1 MMTEQM
7 TVHEALSELKMLDRR
22 IANKIEDTVFAVA
35 NKHANTK
42 INGVTLEEYKKQTL
56 SEYQS
61 INDMIRRRKAIRNAL
76 SISNAKTTIQVSGKT
91 FTVAEAIE
99 YKAGGL
105 GLQRHLLNALQTAYE
120 DAQRNMERA
129 NKQLDDQADRYI
141 KDLFGAK
148 EKANPDDV
156 KATRDAYIAAQ
167 TFDFVDPLHIKDE
180 MEKLSAEIDTFEHEI
195 DSKLSVSN
203 ALTTLTIEY

>member
-7 TVHEALSELKMLDRR
+7 TVHEALSTLKMLDRR
-22 IANKIEDTVFAVA
+22 ICDKINDTTFAVA

-42 INGVTLEEYKKQTL
+42 INGVSLDEYKKQTL

-76 SISNAKTTIQVSGKT
+76 SISNAYTTIQVNGKT

-99 YKAGGL
+99 YKAQGL
-105 GLQRHLLNALQTAYE
+105 TLQRLLLNSMEAAYNN
-120 DAQRNMERA
+120 AQRNMERGNA
-129 NKQLDDQADRYI
+129 QIDEQADRYI
-141 KDLFGAK
+141 KDLFGSK
-148 EKANPDDV
+148 EKANADDV
-156 KATRDAYIAAQ
+156 KATRDAYVAAQ
-167 TFDFVDPLHIKDE
+167 SFDFVDPLHIKDE

-203 ALTTLTIEY
+203 ALTMLTIEY